1 MVPHQVLPITGASMD
16 KREEQ
21 EYVKLLD
28 VLYRVVQALEGEPLD
43 RDRRYYDVEGLATK
57 FFMHAASALYLY
69 RGTII
74 TDRVLTSRGI
84 NFGDMA
90 SMYVLVRAA
99 IETFLTFHYIFI
111 APSSDEERD
120 FRYLSWKAAGFADRQ
135 RFPILSARGEKV
147 LDDDRRLLDELHN
160 QLQSNPVFQQLS
172 SKEQTRILKGRWK
185 RHSWKQIGRSTGLA
199 GAYAETMYEIL
210 SGYAHSSSLS
220 VLQIKQTDSR
230 EEQRKM
236 MEAPIAT
243 VKIAM
248 ANVIDGYCTLF
259 PKAKEALLADHEG
272 KALTEI
278 WLEVGRQ
285 ELERI
290 NEPDDAPE
298 GKV

>member
-1 MVPHQVLPITGASMD
+1 MD

-43 RDRRYYDVEGLATK
+43 ADRRYYDAEGLAAK

-74 TDRVLTSRGI
+74 TDLLPPLGI
-84 NFGDMA
+84 NFGDVA
-90 SMYVLVRAA
+90 SVPVVVRAA
-99 IETFLTFHYIFI
+99 IEAFLTFHYVFI
-111 APSSDEERD
+111 APSSDEERE
-120 FRYLSWKAAGFADRQ
+120 FRYLSWKAGGFADRQ
-135 RFPILSARGEKV
+135 RFPILSAEGERV

-160 QLQSNPVFQQLS
+160 QLQSNPVFQQLRP
-172 SKEQTRILKGRWK
+172 KEQTRIRKGRWR
-185 RHSWKQIGRSTGLA
+185 RHSWKQMGRAAGLA

-210 SGYAHSSSLS
+210 SGFAHSSSLS
-220 VLQIKQTDSR
+220 VLQIKQADTR
-230 EEQRKM
+230 EEQQKL
-236 MEAPIAT
+236 MEAPMAA

-248 ANVIDGYCTLF
+248 ANVIDGYCALF
-259 PKAKEALLADHEG
+259 PKARETLLADPEG

-278 WLEVGRQ
+278 WLELGRQ
-285 ELERI
+285 GLERI
-290 NEPDDAPE
+290 DEADEALE

>member
-1 MVPHQVLPITGASMD
+1 MD
-16 KREEQ
+16 KQEEQ
-21 EYVKLLD
+21 EYVRLLG

-43 RDRRYYDVEGLATK
+43 ADRRYYDAEGLVTK
-57 FFMHAASALYLY
+57 FFMHVASALYLY

-74 TDRVLTSRGI
+74 TDRELPSSGI
-84 NFGDMA
+84 NFGDVA
-90 SMYVLVRAA
+90 SLDVVVRAA
-99 IETFLTFHYIFI
+99 IEAFLTLNYVFI

-120 FRYLSWKAAGFADRQ
+120 FRYLSWKAGGFADRQ
-135 RFPILSARGEKV
+135 RFPILSAKGERV
-147 LDDDRRLLDELHN
+147 LDDERRLLDELHK
-160 QLQSNPVFQQLS
+160 QLQSNPVFQRLK
-172 SKEQTRILKGRWK
+172 SKERTEILKGRWR
-185 RHSWKQIGRSTGLA
+185 RHGWKQIGRAAGLA

-236 MEAPIAT
+236 MEAPMAT

-259 PKAKEALLADHEG
+259 PKAKEALLADPEG

-278 WLEVGRQ
+278 WLEVGRRD
-285 ELERI
+285 LERI
-290 NEPDDAPE
+290 DEAGDGPE
-298 GKV
+298 GEL